1 MTPSAVLSFVAQ
13 QQKMLCFRRC
23 AAAVWVFLLLA
34 ASKAKAQILPPTQL
48 YLHTDGLELN
58 VSFQGGQG
66 CIPGLEVCGISD
78 ARTNTSWLPETREEK
93 IKIAPMEY
101 ERFGPNPKLV
111 RAALLAEVRSLLEGI
126 NLKVV
131 NRRPKPGTR
140 YSMVVVGG
148 SPGDIGLSSNIAGLA
163 PLDCGDKN
171 PWDITFVFSQTLK
184 SIDAVARVTVQ
195 EAAHSYGIEHVRAPE
210 YVMNPEPIGGA
221 MGLGKSCLPLDPSP
235 GLSNPD
241 GIKCLHACQDPS
253 YQNSFTE
260 LQDLFGATPIPR
272 SAPAP
277 RIQIRYP
284 EPGNHFFQAPIDLR
298 LDVDILNPED
308 LTHVELQLNDSDA
321 IRNEMYPYA
330 FRLHAL
336 KAGRYR
342 ATVSAHDIHGHRSE
356 QSVKFSVGPKAEPSS
371 SYPSVSNQQ
380 ISLRYERLTGEPVR
394 CTSDRVCYGG
404 TSCQDGLC
412 LRSVNNAGCH
422 LAKEPPQRPW
432 LWLSVGLLLATGMR
446 RTRRPRSPGSNR
458 LGHGAYGR
466 RILQG
471 LHPLSR

>member
-1 MTPSAVLSFVAQ
+1 MLAFRKRTAVAW
-13 QQKMLCFRRC
+13 
-23 AAAVWVFLLLA
+23 ALLLLGT
-34 ASKAKAQILPPTQL
+34 SKANAQVLPPTQL

-66 CIPGLEVCGISD
+66 CIPGLEQCGVSD
-78 ARTNTSWLPETREEK
+78 ARINTSWLPDGREK
-93 IKIAPMEY
+93 RIDIAPMEY
-101 ERFGPNPKLV
+101 ERFGPSAKLV
-111 RAALLAEVRSLLEGI
+111 RAALLAEVRALLQGV

-148 SPGDIGLSSNIAGLA
+148 KPEDIGLGSNIAGLA

-171 PWDITFVFSQTLK
+171 PWDITFVFSKTLK
-184 SIDAVARVTVQ
+184 TVEDVARVTVQ

-241 GIKCLHACQDPS
+241 GIKCLHACEDPS

-260 LQDLFGATPIPR
+260 LQALFGATPIPR

-284 EPGNHFFQAPIDLR
+284 EPGNHFFQAPTDLR
-298 LDVDILNPED
+298 LDVDIVNPED
-308 LTHVELQLNDSDA
+308 LTHVELRLNDSEA
-321 IRNEMYPYA
+321 VRNEMYPYA

-336 KAGRYR
+336 EAGNYR
-342 ATVSAHDIHGHRSE
+342 ATLSAHDIHGHHNE
-356 QSVKFSVGPKAEPSS
+356 QSIEFSVGPKAQAQAP
-371 SYPSVSNQQ
+371 YPSVSTEQ
-380 ISLRYERLTGEPVR
+380 ISLRYERLTGTPVR
-394 CTSDRVCYGG
+394 CTNDRVCYGG
-404 TSCQDGLC
+404 TTCQDGLC
-412 LRSVNNAGCH
+412 LRPLKDSGCR
-422 LAKEPPQRPW
+422 LEQDPPQRPW
-432 LWLSVGLLLATGMR
+432 SWLALGLLSAARLR
-446 RTRRPRSPGSNR
+446 RARRPRSPPGNK
-458 LGHGAYGR
+458 LGHRDDGR
-466 RILQG
+466 HSL
-471 LHPLSR
+471 